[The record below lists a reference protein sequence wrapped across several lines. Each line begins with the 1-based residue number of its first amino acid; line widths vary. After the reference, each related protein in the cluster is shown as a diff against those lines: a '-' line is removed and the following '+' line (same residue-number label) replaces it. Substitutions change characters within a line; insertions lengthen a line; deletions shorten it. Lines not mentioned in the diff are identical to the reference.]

1 MPDKYEQI
9 HQALKPKLPRK
20 EDADLLRVLLDAQKE
35 GGKEAVKALI
45 EKLIEEIEEGEG

>member
-1 MPDKYEQI
+1 MSDIYEQI
-9 HQALKPKLPRK
+9 YQALTPKLPRK
-20 EDADLLRVLLDAQKE
+20 EDADLLRFLLDAQKE